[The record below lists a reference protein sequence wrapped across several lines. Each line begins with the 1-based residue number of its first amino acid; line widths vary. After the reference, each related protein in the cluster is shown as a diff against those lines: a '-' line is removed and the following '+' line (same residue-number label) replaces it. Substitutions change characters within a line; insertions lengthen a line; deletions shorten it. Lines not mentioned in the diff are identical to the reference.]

1 MPWDAAMVS
10 DRAWDCFVT
19 QAAGGQRA
27 VSHSGRVQSGR
38 NARNGDLTRRLHGFE
53 EAAVVAH
60 DDQRP
65 FVGFERTL
73 ELVDRGEVEVVRRL
87 VEHEQVHAAGCHER
101 DARTRSL
108 ARRQRGGRAE
118 HVIRT
123 EAELREQRPRLLGRD
138 VRARREAV
146 HERLRAEC
154 VSPLIELAD
163 HRARTEPSF
172 AARQRQPA
180 EQTLEERRLA
190 APVRPRQRNPLAR
203 AKDQVDRA
211 EPEGAPRYD
220 RRIEPCDDV
229 ASARRGGQGQPQ
241 IPRLPRLVDPLE
253 RLEPPLDRARPL
265 RERLLQPPARA
276 LAGGRRLRLPAA
288 EGVLELAPPLVVAPV
303 RGVLVLALQSPEA
316 LVLGEPARVLARAP
330 RPFFE
335 LDDAI
340 DGSVEEGAVVRDDD
354 DAGVGLRDEPFQD
367 VQPREVEVVGR
378 LVEQEHVVACDDDRS
393 ECRTRG
399 LAAREAVEPPVE
411 ADLEVDLATRRLEA
425 PVLTLPG
432 TADEVIADGLAA
444 RAHLLR
450 QVADRQR
457 VRTTHDASRIR
468 VLQPGEGP
476 EERRLADPVRAH
488 DADARARR
496 DRQRDVDED
505 GRGPVRPGEIRSD
518 ERGHATPEREGR
530 ETNEARSVAHRRRRS
545 APALYS
551 RSRSSASA
559 LQRGSPSAS
568 SWVCGSTLRSRPH
581 SGERP
586 AQSGLHRI
594 LSGSARTIA
603 SRAHPERSSWSSTT

>member
-65 FVGFERTL
+65 FVGLERTL
-73 ELVDRGEVEVVRRL
+73 ELIDRGEVEVVRRL

-154 VSPLIELAD
+154 VSALIELAD
-163 HRARTEPSF
+163 HRARTEPPF
-172 AARQRQPA
+172 AAHQRQPA
-180 EQTLEERRLA
+180 EQSLEERRLA
-190 APVRPRQRNPLAR
+190 APVRPRHRNPLAS
-203 AKDQVDRA
+203 AEHQVERA
-211 EPEGAPRYD
+211 EPEGAPRQD
-220 RRIEPCDDV
+220 RRIEPRDEV
-229 ASARRGGQGQPQ
+229 ASARRRRQGQPE
-241 IPRLPRLVDPLE
+241 IPRLPGLVDPLE

-316 LVLGEPARVLARAP
+316 YWANPPAYSRALLVRSSSSTTRSTVRSRKARSCETTTMPA
-330 RPFFE
+330 
-335 LDDAI
+335 
-340 DGSVEEGAVVRDDD
+340 
-354 DAGVGLRDEPFQD
+354 
-367 VQPREVEVVGR
+367 
-378 LVEQEHVVACDDDRS
+378 S
-393 ECRTRG
+393 ECATNRSRTSNPAKSRSLVG
-399 LAAREAVEPPVE
+399 SSSRSTSWRATTIEAS
-411 ADLEVDLATRRLEA
+411 
-425 PVLTLPG
+425 
-432 TADEVIADGLAA
+432 AA
-444 RAHLLR
+444 RA
-450 QVADRQR
+450 
-457 VRTTHDASRIR
+457 AS
-468 VLQPGEGP
+468 P
-476 EERRLADPVRAH
+476 
-488 DADARARR
+488 
-496 DRQRDVDED
+496 
-505 GRGPVRPGEIRSD
+505 
-518 ERGHATPEREGR
+518 PER
-530 ETNEARSVAHRRRRS
+530 
-545 APALYS
+545 P
-551 RSRSSASA
+551 SS
-559 LQRGSPSAS
+559 P
-568 SWVCGSTLRSRPH
+568 RSRPT
-581 SGERP
+581 SRP
-586 AQSGLHRI
+586 TSRHA
-594 LSGSARTIA
+594 A
-603 SRAHPERSSWSSTT
+603 SRRQSSLSPERRTR